1 MPVRT
6 SLFRVL
12 GVAFV
17 VLMRPL
23 TADAQ
28 LQAFVEGI
36 REVADANGRTDAFRA
51 TALRAGARRLQ
62 LALVEWDRQIADLE
76 AAVAR
81 QIRSAPDT
89 VAYQLHV
96 QLGVAYAAR
105 ARRADSLRE
114 FDAAAALKPSASDLQ
129 VLRALTYETEGRTDE
144 ARQAFLLAW
153 RAAPRDPVKAY
164 YVTQRPGAGERDRAR
179 AVLTET
185 YRNLALPG
193 APPAALPFVVLDAFP
208 DSLAPAPVVGDDATA
223 PAFALLGARRYR
235 EGIAALEHMD
245 RPQAE
250 HPDRSPLT
258 LFARAQRDEAEN
270 RVAEARREYE
280 AALGGTLVG
289 RSAILIGVAR
299 LAQVDGDPAAASDAL
314 IRASRLNPNDPII
327 RKELADA
334 YVVQG
339 RADDAFCELM
349 AALLIDPRD
358 AQAHAAIGQ
367 VYLDAGRTEE
377 AVTAFDRAI
386 QLTPDRFQIRY
397 ALATALTRLGRS
409 TEAARQ
415 FDIFERMRRENLGQR
430 RRAIAAEVGIAGE
443 QDDGRA
449 PGALATQGPGR

>member
-6 SLFRVL
+6 SLFRVF

-17 VLMRPL
+17 ALMRPL

-28 LQAFVEGI
+28 LQAFVQGV

-51 TALRAGARRLQ
+51 TALRAAARRLE
-62 LALVEWDRQIADLE
+62 LALVEWDREIADLE

-81 QIRSAPDT
+81 QIRNAPDT

-105 ARRADSLRE
+105 GRHADALRE
-114 FDAAAALKPSASDLQ
+114 FDAAAALRSSASDLH
-129 VLRALTYETEGRTDE
+129 VLRALTYESEGRTAE

-153 RAAPRDPVKAY
+153 RAAPLDPVKAY
-164 YVTQRPGAGERDRAR
+164 YVAQRLGAGERDRAR
-179 AVLTET
+179 AALTET
-185 YRNLALPG
+185 YRRLALPAAPLA
-193 APPAALPFVVLDAFP
+193 APPFVILDAVP
-208 DSLAPAPVVGDDATA
+208 DGLAAAPVVGDDATA
-223 PAFALLGARRYR
+223 AAFALLGARRFR

-245 RPQAE
+245 RPHAE
-250 HPDRSPLT
+250 QPDGSPLT
-258 LFARAQRDEAEN
+258 LLARGQRDEAEN
-270 RVAEARREYE
+270 RIAEARRKYE

-289 RSAILIGVAR
+289 RSAILIGIAR

-339 RADDAFCELM
+339 RADDAFCELV
-349 AALLIDPRD
+349 AVLLIDPRD

-367 VYLDAGRTEE
+367 VYLDAGRNEE
-377 AVTAFDRAI
+377 AATAFDRAI
-386 QLTPDRFQIRY
+386 QLMPDRFQTRY

-409 TEAARQ
+409 TEAAHQ
-415 FDIFERMRRENLGQR
+415 FDIFDRMRRENLEER
-430 RRAIAAEVGIAGE
+430 RRAIAAEVGIAGK
-443 QDDGRA
+443 QDDRRA
-449 PGALATQGPGR
+449 PEAVAGQGRGR